1 MKTVSVIIPVYNVE
15 KYLTKCLDS
24 VVGQTYASLE
34 IICVNDGSPD
44 NSSAILDAY
53 AEKDSRIKIINQKN
67 QGLSSARNTGIQ
79 SATGEYTVFLDSDDW
94 FDTQVI
100 EQAVGVAQDH
110 GCDVVMWGYT
120 REFADKSVEKKIFDG
135 DRLFNK
141 DETRDIHRRLAGL
154 TGAELSNPENTD
166 ALVTAWGKLYRTDI
180 IKENNLSFVDT
191 KIIGTEDLLFN
202 MYYFGFAQSCAF
214 IEKPYNHYRK
224 DNETSLTRSYKPQLF
239 SQWSELYSRI
249 RGYIKENNLG
259 EDFSMALDNR
269 ICLSM
274 IGLGLNELCNKA
286 SHIQRVKNIR
296 NILDSQQY
304 KNAYKNLETC
314 YFPLHWKVFFIL
326 CKKRCAAGVYLL
338 LNAMQ
343 MLIGK

>member
-1 MKTVSVIIPVYNVE
+1 MKSVSVIIPVYNVE

-24 VVGQTYASLE
+24 VIGQTYASIE

-44 NSSAILDAY
+44 NSAVILDSY
-53 AEKDSRIKIINQKN
+53 AEKDSRIKIINQSN
-67 QGLSSARNTGIQ
+67 QGLSGARNTGIQ

-94 FDTQVI
+94 LDTEAI
-100 EQAVGVAQDH
+100 GHAVDVAEKH

-120 REFADKSVEKKIFDG
+120 REFSDKSVEKRIFDG
-135 DRLFNK
+135 DRIFGRE
-141 DETRDIHRRLAGL
+141 ETRDIHRRLAGL
-154 TGAELSNPENTD
+154 TGAELANPENTD

-180 IKENNLSFVDT
+180 IKEKKLEFVDT

-202 MYYFGFAQSCAF
+202 MYYFSFADSCAF
-214 IEKPYNHYRK
+214 IDKPYNHYRK
-224 DNETSLTRSYKPQLF
+224 DNETSLTRSYKSQLF
-239 SQWSELYSRI
+239 AQWSELYRRVRLCI
-249 RGYIKENNLG
+249 DENNLG
-259 EDFSMALDNR
+259 ADFRTALDNR

-286 SHIQRVKNIR
+286 SHSERI
-296 NILDSQQY
+296 
-304 KNAYKNLETC
+304 KNLKKILASEQYVKAYGSLEFG
-314 YFPLHWKVFFIL
+314 YFPIHWTIFFLL
-326 CKKRCAAGVYLL
+326 CKKRCAVGVYLL